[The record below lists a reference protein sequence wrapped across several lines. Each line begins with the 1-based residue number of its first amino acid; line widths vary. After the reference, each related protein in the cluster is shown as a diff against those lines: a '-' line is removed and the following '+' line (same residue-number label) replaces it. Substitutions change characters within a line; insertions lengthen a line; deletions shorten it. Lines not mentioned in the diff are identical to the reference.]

1 MDPTIGVGF
10 GVLIALSLLAPA
22 PKDGAEE
29 LDYASFR
36 AKVAAGQVASVE
48 IHQDS
53 GKVEGRL
60 DDGTEF
66 TAQGPPGGLPEADI
80 RLLDAHEVDRNYAA
94 KETSNPLGTILLY
107 VLPFLLIVGVLV
119 WMSRRATSQLSD
131 VTGFTRSRARVTQA
145 ERPGTTFAD
154 IAGYDTV
161 KEEIREV
168 VDFLRD
174 PAVFSA
180 IGAKIPKGI
189 LLVGPPGSGKTL
201 FARAIAGEA
210 RVPFISI
217 TGSEFLEMFVGV
229 GAARVRDLFAT
240 ARKETPSIVFV
251 DEIDAIGRKRGTGLG
266 GGHDEREQTLNQ
278 LLAEMDGFETTEG
291 IVMLAATNRP
301 DILDPALLRAG
312 RFDRQVLI
320 PLPTAAE
327 RAAILAVH
335 SRGKR
340 LAGDVDLD
348 LIALGTPGMSG
359 AELANLVNEAAL
371 IAVRRHADEISTDD
385 LDAARDRVLLGLR
398 RTSLVLTPDE
408 KRTVAYHEA
417 GHALLANVLPY
428 ADPVH
433 KVTILPTGMALGAT
447 QQLPTEER
455 QIRRRPELDDA
466 LAVRL
471 GGPCRRGA
479 RLRGGVDGR
488 PRRPGRRHRPRPAH
502 GAGMGHVRAP
512 RPHRLGRPGTRV
524 PGRGAHPHPRLL
536 RRDRPHHRRG
546 DHADA
551 RRPGRPGHRRARGL
565 PGSTRRRSPPPC
577 SNTKPSTAPT
587 SPGSSRAPRPTGTP
601 QATTPLTWSSRQVH
615 DVPDWAARL
624 EDRLA
629 DEVSRVSGVL
639 SGGRP
644 PRPLLST
651 PLGGRSALAAY
662 PAARRAKR
670 DADTR
675 LFGESVTTARLTAW
689 LASTSRVTSSKSPPS
704 RAEDHKARSSTAS
717 GPRSQLRGPQGD
729 TRGGRPSGGPRRP

>member
-1 MDPTIGVGF
+1 MVA
-10 GVLIALSLLAPA
+10 IAMLSGSA
-22 PKDGAEE
+22 PKDKTEE
-29 LDYASFR
+29 LDFASFR
-36 AKVAAGQVASVE
+36 AKVAADQVASVE

-53 GKVEGRL
+53 GEVEGRL

-66 TAQGPPGGLPEADI
+66 TVQGPPGGLPEADI
-80 RLLDAHEVDRNYAA
+80 RLLDGHDVDRNYAA
-94 KETSNPLGTILLY
+94 EESNPLGSILLY
-107 VLPFLLIVGVLV
+107 LLPFLLIVGVLV
-119 WMSRRATSQLSD
+119 WMSRRTTSQLSGA
-131 VTGFTRSRARVTQA
+131 TAFMRSRARVTQS
-145 ERPGTTFAD
+145 ERPDTTFAD

-168 VDFLRD
+168 VEFLCD
-174 PAVFSA
+174 PSAFRA

-189 LLVGPPGSGKTL
+189 LLVGPPGTGKTL

-312 RFDRQVLI
+312 RFDRQVVI

-327 RAAILAVH
+327 RTAILAVH
-335 SRGKR
+335 SRDKR
-340 LAGDVDLD
+340 LAPDVDLD
-348 LIALGTPGMSG
+348 LIARGTPGMSG

-371 IAVRRHADEISTDD
+371 IAVRRHADHIGRTD

-398 RTSLVLTPDE
+398 RSSLVLSPDE

-417 GHALLANVLPY
+417 GHALLAAVLPH

-447 QQLPTEER
+447 QQLPVEER

-471 GGPCRRGA
+471 AGRATEELVFGVASTGGHDDLVAATDLARHMVREWGMSERLGHIAWGA
-479 RLRGGVDGR
+479 QGPVFLGEELIHTRDYSDQTAHIIDEEITHMLDDQADRAATELAAHRAQLDAIATALLEHETLDGADITR
-488 PRRPGRRHRPRPAH
+488 ILTNASPNGHAPGDNTVGLADQMVGHAAAGRR
-502 GAGMGHVRAP
+502 
-512 RPHRLGRPGTRV
+512 
-524 PGRGAHPHPRLL
+524 
-536 RRDRPHHRRG
+536 
-546 DHADA
+546 
-551 RRPGRPGHRRARGL
+551 
-565 PGSTRRRSPPPC
+565 
-577 SNTKPSTAPT
+577 N
-587 SPGSSRAPRPTGTP
+587 
-601 QATTPLTWSSRQVH
+601 
-615 DVPDWAARL
+615 L
-624 EDRLA
+624 E
-629 DEVSRVSGVL
+629 
-639 SGGRP
+639 
-644 PRPLLST
+644 
-651 PLGGRSALAAY
+651 
-662 PAARRAKR
+662 
-670 DADTR
+670 
-675 LFGESVTTARLTAW
+675 
-689 LASTSRVTSSKSPPS
+689 
-704 RAEDHKARSSTAS
+704 
-717 GPRSQLRGPQGD
+717 
-729 TRGGRPSGGPRRP
+729 

>member
-1 MDPTIGVGF
+1 MTAFTPPRDQKDPDATGRPSAWRSISSLWVGIGVGL
-10 GVLIALSLLAPA
+10 VVILALSLLTE
-22 PKDGAEE
+22 PKGADTQE
-29 LDYASFR
+29 LDYATFR
-36 AKVAAGQVASVE
+36 ARVESGQVAGVE

-53 GKVEGRL
+53 GEIEGRL
-60 DDGTEF
+60 VDDGKEF

-80 RLLDAHEVDRNYAA
+80 RLLDAHDVDRNYAA
-94 KETSNPLGTILLY
+94 DESNPFGSILLY

-119 WMSRRATSQLSD
+119 WMSRRTTSQLSD

-145 ERPGTTFAD
+145 ERPATTFAD

-174 PAVFSA
+174 PSVFAA
-180 IGAKIPKGI
+180 IGARIPKGI

-201 FARAIAGEA
+201 FARAVAGEA

-240 ARKETPSIVFV
+240 ARKETPSILFV

-312 RFDRQVLI
+312 RFDRQVVI

-327 RAAILAVH
+327 RTAILTVH
-335 SRGKR
+335 RRGKR
-340 LAGDVDLD
+340 LASDVDLD
-348 LIALGTPGMSG
+348 LIARGTPGMSG

-371 IAVRRHADEISTDD
+371 IAVRRHAGEIAAGD

-398 RTSLVLTPDE
+398 RSSLVLTPDE

-417 GHALLANVLPY
+417 GHALLANVLPG

-471 GGPCRRGA
+471 GGRAAEELVFGVASTGGHDDLVAATDLA
-479 RLRGGVDGR
+479 RHMVREW
-488 PRRPGRRHRPRPAH
+488 
-502 GAGMGHVRAP
+502 GMSE
-512 RPHRLGRPGTRV
+512 RLGHIAWGAQGPVFLGEELIHTRDYSDETAHIIDEEITNMLDEQAA
-524 PGRGAHPHPRLL
+524 RATDELAAHRAQLDALAAALLEHETLEGA
-536 RRDRPHHRRG
+536 DI
-546 DHADA
+546 
-551 RRPGRPGHRRARGL
+551 
-565 PGSTRRRSPPPC
+565 TRIL
-577 SNTKPSTAPT
+577 
-587 SPGSSRAPRPTGTP
+587 TGTP
-601 QATTPLTWSSRQVH
+601 
-615 DVPDWAARL
+615 
-624 EDRLA
+624 A
-629 DEVSRVSGVL
+629 DGH
-639 SGGRP
+639 P
-644 PRPLLST
+644 PRSDTVGLSHPLL
-651 PLGGRSALAAY
+651 
-662 PAARRAKR
+662 R
-670 DADTR
+670 DAMAGR
-675 LFGESVTTARLTAW
+675 R
-689 LASTSRVTSSKSPPS
+689 TS
-704 RAEDHKARSSTAS
+704 
-717 GPRSQLRGPQGD
+717 
-729 TRGGRPSGGPRRP
+729 